1 MSGYV
6 YELPTT
12 AALSFSELC
21 TDITGSYVAQ
31 LANATEARANVRA
44 VLKASKRTDAGER
57 DYLKVVK
64 ALDEYLPYVRAII
77 ACVAAD
83 DLTLAQD
90 PIFSWRTTLSSHTL
104 SSDSPR
110 LNVHGLHAELAFIL
124 LTTAY
129 ALSNLSAASVASLGT
144 YERDRA
150 LPDSDRRAKDEK
162 LTFAI
167 KLLCRAAGIF
177 TYVAQV
183 VIPEWSKSPAAGS
196 GARPPDLTKDV
207 VSALAKLAL
216 ADAQSLTVRKL
227 LTRSAAESA
236 LSPGPPLPK
245 GHPAPSLV
253 AKLTLHTASLYTS
266 ARSLA
271 DTASRKTSLIKI
283 PGRSADDGSG
293 GQVSQDVRRYL
304 EDEAA
309 LAGALAHKWLG
320 VDAGEAGK
328 TGDAVGYLK
337 WAKGELEALKE
348 GKIARFKKGG
358 GGGDAKMKKERSVE
372 ELESVGTFLKNYQKV
387 NDTVQFQP
395 VPSSSA
401 LQSLIP
407 AGIPIAEERAYEPP
421 MPAFGPG
428 TPDYVAR
435 SIERLDVEDGVVTQQ
450 PEPKVD
456 EREYGLKGSYF

>member
-1 MSGYV
+1 
-6 YELPTT
+6 
-12 AALSFSELC
+12 
-21 TDITGSYVAQ
+21 
-31 LANATEARANVRA
+31 
-44 VLKASKRTDAGER
+44 
-57 DYLKVVK
+57 
-64 ALDEYLPYVRAII
+64 
-77 ACVAAD
+77 
-83 DLTLAQD
+83 
-90 PIFSWRTTLSSHTL
+90 
-104 SSDSPR
+104 
-110 LNVHGLHAELAFIL
+110 FIL

-167 KLLCRAAGIF
+167 KLLCRAAGVF
-177 TYVAQV
+177 THVAQV

-196 GARPPDLTKDV
+196 GARPPDLTKDI

-348 GKIARFKKGG
+348 GKLARFKKGG

-450 PEPKVD
+450 PEPKAD

>member
-12 AALSFSELC
+12 GALSFSELC
-21 TDITGSYVAQ
+21 TDISGSYVAQ
-31 LANATEARANVRA
+31 LANATEARANVRT
-44 VLKASKRTDAGER
+44 VLKASKRTDTSER

-64 ALDEYLPYVRAII
+64 MSI
-77 ACVAAD
+77 C
-83 DLTLAQD
+83 Q
-90 PIFSWRTTLSSHTL
+90 PIFSWRTTLSTHTL
-104 SSDSPR
+104 GTEPPR
-110 LNVHGLHAELAFIL
+110 LDVHGLHAELAFIL

-144 YERDRA
+144 YERDRS
-150 LPDSDRRAKDEK
+150 LPDAERRTKDDK

-177 TYVAQV
+177 THVAQV
-183 VIPEWSKSPAAGS
+183 VIPEWSKSPAASS

-227 LTRSAAESA
+227 LTRSAAQSA
-236 LSPGPPLPK
+236 LSPGPPLPR
-245 GHPAPSLV
+245 GHPEPSLV
-253 AKLTLHTASLYTS
+253 AKLTLHTASLYAS
-266 ARSLA
+266 GRSLA
-271 DTASRKTSLIKI
+271 DTAGRKT
-283 PGRSADDGSG
+283 
-293 GQVSQDVRRYL
+293 VSQDVRKYL

-309 LAGALAHKWLG
+309 LSVALAHKWLG
-320 VDAGEAGK
+320 VEAGEAGK
-328 TGDAVGYLK
+328 TGEAIGYLK

-348 GKIARFKKGG
+348 GRLAKFKKGG
-358 GGGDAKMKKERSVE
+358 GGADAKMKKERSVE
-372 ELESVGTFLKNYQKV
+372 ELENVGMFLKSYQKV
-387 NDTVQFQP
+387 NDSVNFQP
-395 VPSSSA
+395 VLSSSA

-407 AGIPIAEERAYEPP
+407 AGIPVAEEKVYEPP

-435 SIERLDVEDGVVTQQ
+435 HIEKLGTEDGTAAET
-450 PEPKVD
+450 PEPKED

>member
-12 AALSFSELC
+12 GALSFSELC
-21 TDITGSYVAQ
+21 TDITGSYAAQ
-31 LANATEARANVRA
+31 LASATEARANVRA

-77 ACVAAD
+77 ASVAAD

-104 SSDSPR
+104 GSDSPR
-110 LNVHGLHAELAFIL
+110 LNVHGLHAELAFTL

-129 ALSNLSAASVASLGT
+129 ALSNLSAASVASLGA

-150 LPDSDRRAKDEK
+150 LPDADRRAKDEK

-177 TYVAQV
+177 THVAQV

-271 DTASRKTSLIKI
+271 DTASRKSSLIKI
-283 PGRSADDGSG
+283 PGRSTDDGG
-293 GQVSQDVRRYL
+293 GQVSHDVRRYL

-309 LAGALAHKWLG
+309 LASAVAHKWLG

-328 TGDAVGYLK
+328 TGEAVGYLK

-348 GKIARFKKGG
+348 GKLARFKKGG
-358 GGGDAKMKKERSVE
+358 GGGDVKMKKERGIE
-372 ELESVGTFLKNYQKV
+372 ELESAGMFLKSYQKV
-387 NDTVQFQP
+387 NDSVHFQP
-395 VPSSSA
+395 IPSSSA

-407 AGIPIAEERAYEPP
+407 AGIPVAEERPFELP

-435 SIERLDVEDGVVTQQ
+435 HIEKLDVVDGAAKP
-450 PEPKVD
+450 PEPKAD
-456 EREYGLKGSYF
+456 EQEYGLKGSYF